1 MTVMTKVLEIEHLN
15 KSFGKRVI
23 LNDIS
28 LQINSGSIVALVGAN
43 GAGKTTLINIILN
56 LIPKNSG
63 KINFTTN
70 NWRQITGV
78 MMQDNLSMNRITV
91 KEIINLSRSY
101 FIHPLPYNQL
111 LHLAGLEN
119 HEKNM
124 TNKLSGGQKRRLAF
138 VLAVSGDPQILFLD
152 EPTVGMDSNA
162 RHDFWQEVDHLKQ
175 SGKTIFV
182 TSHYLEELEDIA
194 DRFLIL
200 QNSEIAFD
208 GSIQQLR
215 DLSGEC
221 LIEFDSKLQRID
233 FQNLK
238 SIVSVNLVGHHYQ
251 LITNDT
257 NSLMEE
263 IAPFF
268 KAIENLQVKQTNLD
282 TLLLNYQEEPQN
294 D

>member
-1 MTVMTKVLEIEHLN
+1 MTKVLEIEHLN
-15 KSFGKRVI
+15 KSFGKRLI
-23 LNDIS
+23 LKDIN

-63 KINFTTN
+63 EINFTTN

-101 FIHPLPYNQL
+101 FIHPLSYNQL

-138 VLAVSGDPQILFLD
+138 ALAVSGDPQILFLD

-162 RHDFWQEVDHLKQ
+162 RHNFWQEVDHLKQ

-221 LIEFDSKLQRID
+221 LIEFDSKLQIID

-238 SIVSVNLVGHHYQ
+238 SIVSVNLVGHHYK

-257 NSLMEE
+257 NNLMEE

>member
-1 MTVMTKVLEIEHLN
+1 MTKVLEIEHLN
-15 KSFGKRVI
+15 KSFGKRLI
-23 LNDIS
+23 LKDIN

-138 VLAVSGDPQILFLD
+138 ALAVSGDPQILFID

-221 LIEFDSKLQRID
+221 LIEFDSKLQIID

-251 LITNDT
+251 LITNNT

-282 TLLLNYQEEPQN
+282 TLLLSYQEEPQN

>member
-1 MTVMTKVLEIEHLN
+1 MTKVLKIEHLN

>member
-1 MTVMTKVLEIEHLN
+1 MTKVLEIEHLN

>member
-1 MTVMTKVLEIEHLN
+1 MTKVLKIEHLN

-23 LNDIS
+23 LKNIN

-63 KINFTTN
+63 EINFTTN

-111 LHLAGLEN
+111 LHLTGLEN
-119 HEKNM
+119 HEKRM

-138 VLAVSGDPQILFLD
+138 ALAVSGDPQILFLD

-162 RHDFWQEVDHLKQ
+162 RHDFWQEVDRLKQ

-182 TSHYLEELEDIA
+182 TSHYLEELENIA

-200 QNSEIAFD
+200 QNSKIAFD

-221 LIEFDSKLQRID
+221 LIEFDSKLQIID

-257 NSLMEE
+257 NNLMEE
-263 IAPFF
+263 IVPFF

-282 TLLLNYQEEPQN
+282 TLLLSYQEEPQN